1 MKATATINKLKVNKY
16 IDLIMPTR
24 TYSNE
29 IYERICE
36 VTPGGVNSPVRTC
49 KAMGQLPMI
58 VERGEGDTIY
68 DADGLSYIDYCMSWG
83 SLIHGHTHPKIMNV
97 LQKQLAKG
105 TSFGITTESEE
116 LLARKVVELM
126 PAIEKVRFV
135 SSGTEATMSAA
146 RLARGFTGRKIV
158 VKFNGNYHGHAD
170 FFLVK
175 AGSGLMH
182 LNQTSSSKGI
192 PEEIVK
198 YTISLP
204 YNDIEA
210 VEALFKERSDEIAC
224 VILEPVAG
232 NMGVVPAT
240 QEFIDCLRKKTLE
253 SGALLIFDEV
263 ITGFRV
269 SKGGAS
275 AYFGIEPDLTCL
287 GKIVGG
293 GLPAAAFGGKKEIMN
308 HLAPLGGV
316 YQAGT
321 LSGNPLAMVAGL
333 KALEMV
339 SEKGFYEELE
349 RKTDLLLNPI
359 QEMIQKKDLPM
370 CIQRVGSMFTLF
382 FGRKS
387 VKNGEEAMQ
396 LDTEKFAA
404 FFRHLFANGIY
415 IPPLQ
420 QEAWF
425 ISSAHTDKHL
435 NKTLET
441 IINYI

>member
-1 MKATATINKLKVNKY
+1 
-16 IDLIMPTR
+16 MPNRPSSTL
-24 TYSNE
+24 

-49 KAMGQLPMI
+49 KAMGQLPLI
-58 VERGEGDTIY
+58 VERGEGDTLY

-83 SLIHGHTHPKIMNV
+83 ALIHGHTHPEILKV
-97 LQKQLAKG
+97 LQNQLAKG
-105 TSFGITTESEE
+105 TSFGITTEVEE

-126 PAIEKVRFV
+126 PAIEQVRFV

-146 RLARGFTGRKIV
+146 RLARGYTGRKIV
-158 VKFNGNYHGHAD
+158 VKFNNNYHGHAD

-192 PEEIVK
+192 PEEVVK
-198 YTISLP
+198 YTVSLP

-210 VEALFKERSDEIAC
+210 ASALFAEKGHEIAC

-240 QEFIDCLRKKTLE
+240 QEFIDCLRKKTKE
-253 SGALLIFDEV
+253 SGSLLIFDEV

-269 SKGGAS
+269 AKGGAS
-275 AYFGIEPDLTCL
+275 AHYGVEPDLICL

-293 GLPAAAFGGKKEIMN
+293 GLPAAAFGGKREIMS
-308 HLAPLGGV
+308 HLAPLGEV
-316 YQAGT
+316 YQGGT
-321 LSGNPLAMVAGL
+321 LSGNPLAMAAGL
-333 KALEMV
+333 KALQMLSV
-339 SEKGFYEELE
+339 DGFYEELI
-349 RKTDLLLNPI
+349 RKTDLLLAPI
-359 QEMIQKKDLPM
+359 QEHIQKHDLPM
-370 CIQRVGSMFTLF
+370 CIQRAGSMFTVF

-387 VKNGEEAMQ
+387 VNNGEEALQ
-396 LDTEKFAA
+396 LDAAKFAA
-404 FFRHLFANGIY
+404 FFRYLFSKGIY

-425 ISSAHTDKHL
+425 ISTAHTDEHL
-435 NKTLET
+435 IQTSEVVISFLS
-441 IINYI
+441 

>member
-1 MKATATINKLKVNKY
+1 
-16 IDLIMPTR
+16 MPNRPSSTL
-24 TYSNE
+24 

-49 KAMGQLPMI
+49 KAMGQLPLI
-58 VERGEGDTIY
+58 VERGEGDTLY

-83 SLIHGHTHPKIMNV
+83 ALIHGHTHPEILKV
-97 LQKQLAKG
+97 LQNQLAKG
-105 TSFGITTESEE
+105 TSFGITTEVEE

-126 PAIEKVRFV
+126 PAIQQVRFV

-146 RLARGFTGRKIV
+146 RLARGYTGRKIV
-158 VKFNGNYHGHAD
+158 VKFNNNYHGHAD

-192 PEEIVK
+192 PEEVVK
-198 YTISLP
+198 YTVSLP

-210 VEALFKERSDEIAC
+210 ASALFAEKGHEIAC

-240 QEFIDCLRKKTLE
+240 QEFIDCLRKKTKE
-253 SGALLIFDEV
+253 SGSLLIFDEV

-269 SKGGAS
+269 AKGGAS
-275 AYFGIEPDLTCL
+275 AHYGVEPDLTCL

-293 GLPAAAFGGKKEIMN
+293 GLPAAAFGGKREIMS
-308 HLAPLGGV
+308 HLAPLGEV
-316 YQAGT
+316 YQGGT
-321 LSGNPLAMVAGL
+321 LSGNPLAMAAGL
-333 KALEMV
+333 KALQMLSV
-339 SEKGFYEELE
+339 DGFYEELI
-349 RKTDLLLNPI
+349 RKTDLLLAPI
-359 QEMIQKKDLPM
+359 QEHIQKHDLPM
-370 CIQRVGSMFTLF
+370 CIQRAGSMFTVF

-387 VKNGEEAMQ
+387 VNNGEEALQ
-396 LDTEKFAA
+396 LDAAKFAA
-404 FFRHLFANGIY
+404 FFRYLFSKGIY

-425 ISSAHTDKHL
+425 ISTAHTDEHL
-435 NKTLET
+435 IQTSEVVISFLS
-441 IINYI
+441 

>member
-1 MKATATINKLKVNKY
+1 
-16 IDLIMPTR
+16 MPTR
-24 TYSNE
+24 TNSKK

-49 KAMGQLPMI
+49 KAMGQLPLI
-58 VERGEGDTIY
+58 VERGEKDTLY

-83 SLIHGHTHPKIMNV
+83 ALIHGHAHPEILKV

-105 TSFGITTESEE
+105 TSFGITTEAEE
-116 LLARKVVELM
+116 LLARKVTELM
-126 PAIEKVRFV
+126 PAIEQVRFV

-146 RLARGFTGRKIV
+146 RLARGYTGRKIV
-158 VKFNGNYHGHAD
+158 VKFNSNYHGHAD

-175 AGSGLMH
+175 AGSGVMH
-182 LNQTSSSKGI
+182 LNQASSSKGI
-192 PEEIVK
+192 PEEVVK
-198 YTISLP
+198 HTLSLP

-210 VEALFKERSDEIAC
+210 VESLFKERGEEIAC

-240 QEFIDCLRKKTLE
+240 QDFMHTLRKKTKE
-253 SGALLIFDEV
+253 VRALLIFDEV

-269 SKGGAS
+269 ARGGAS
-275 AYFGIEPDLTCL
+275 AFYGIEPDLTCL

-308 HLAPLGGV
+308 HLAPLGEV

-333 KALEMV
+333 KALEIL
-339 SEKGFYEELE
+339 SEPGFYEDLE
-349 RKTDLLLNPI
+349 RKMHLLLNPI
-359 QEMIQKKDLPM
+359 QETIQKKNLPM

-382 FGRKS
+382 FGKKS
-387 VKNGEEAMQ
+387 VKNGEEALK
-396 LDTEKFAA
+396 LDGEGFAA
-404 FFRHLFANGIY
+404 FFRHLFAQGIY

-425 ISSAHTDKHL
+425 LSTAHTDEHL
-435 NKTLET
+435 NKTAEIIVNYLKGLEK
-441 IINYI
+441 Y